1 MAGRGACDK
10 FGHVEMTSAR
20 HVVSNERRRCAVYF
34 DLIRPSVCLSVC
46 LSVPSWSRL
55 YMVTYAKRGLGLG
68 STGLEL
74 ELGLASGLF
83 LRGNPS
89 VSPY

>member
-34 DLIRPSVCLSVC
+34 DLIRPSVRLSVC
-46 LSVPSWSRL
+46 PIMESSIYGDIRQTRVRVRVNGARVRVRVSVR
-55 YMVTYAKRGLGLG
+55 VVFAG
-68 STGLEL
+68 
-74 ELGLASGLF
+74 
-83 LRGNPS
+83 
-89 VSPY
+89 